1 MCVFIHLYVHICTFV
16 AGRGDFQTLLSKRSE
31 EASSSAVMLTSLLCG
46 TGCDLAEYFLR
57 YVVSGIVLH
66 DNVKAGLASRVS

>member
-1 MCVFIHLYVHICTFV
+1 MTWVRRLS
-16 AGRGDFQTLLSKRSE
+16 DTLVQSVSE
-31 EASSSAVMLTSLLCG
+31 KASSSAVMLTLALCG